1 MSRSA
6 RNGEWASLLF
16 ASSPHVSGK
25 CPAAKPKWR
34 AFYVLATLSALVCAP
49 CWADV
54 PTPPTPSSP
63 PAGYCTQIYNELNGD
78 MQAFNTVLAT
88 PPTTWT
94 PIPFTAGGST
104 LYAANLNWA
113 NGNTGPSIGGANY
126 LQNPIQP
133 QLQELKALGVQAILV
148 PVLFPI
154 LYEPFYGSQTA
165 YQPYL
170 TLYTGIA
177 QAVRAAGL
185 KLIVDNEILFSNDI
199 AAGWTN
205 MNAFYG
211 PLTWTEYTAARAQ
224 MAATIEQ
231 YMQPDYL
238 MLANEPDTEAA
249 QTGQQS
255 LKNPADAAQMV
266 QAEITA
272 VQNYLQTA
280 TVSPIPKLGAGF
292 GSWMAVAGS
301 SSLVDYIDAYTALP
315 LDYIDFHMLPI
326 GTVNRSNF
334 LEDTLTIAS
343 MAAAAGKPVAISQA
357 WMLKETAAEV
367 SSLSVDVVRARAPF
381 SFWAPLDD
389 YFLQTAENLAN
400 YTNLLY
406 LAPYNS
412 TYLAAYQTYGG
423 TAANGG
429 DANCTCTT
437 ASWRLRH

>member
-6 RNGEWASLLF
+6 RNGKWASLLF
-16 ASSPHVSGK
+16 ASSPHMSGK

-54 PTPPTPSSP
+54 PTPPTPSWP

-94 PIPFTAGGST
+94 PIPFTAGSST

-126 LQNPIQP
+126 LQNTIQP

-185 KLIVDNEILFSNDI
+185 KLIVDNEILFANDT

-205 MNAFYG
+205 TSTFYG
-211 PLTWTEYTAARAQ
+211 TLPWPAYITARAA

-238 MLANEPDTEAA
+238 MLANEPDTEVTE
-249 QTGQQS
+249 TGQQN
-255 LKNPADAAQMV
+255 LNNPLDAAAMV

-272 VQNYLQTA
+272 VEVYLA
-280 TVSPIPKLGAGF
+280 ANPSVSPPKLGAGF
-292 GSWMAVAGS
+292 GSWLQLSGT
-301 SSLVDYIDAYTALP
+301 SSLTDYITAYAALP
-315 LDYIDFHMLPI
+315 LLDYIDFHMLP
-326 GTVNRSNF
+326 
-334 LEDTLTIAS
+334 
-343 MAAAAGKPVAISQA
+343 
-357 WMLKETAAEV
+357 
-367 SSLSVDVVRARAPF
+367 
-381 SFWAPLDD
+381 
-389 YFLQTAENLAN
+389 
-400 YTNLLY
+400 
-406 LAPYNS
+406 
-412 TYLAAYQTYGG
+412 
-423 TAANGG
+423 
-429 DANCTCTT
+429 
-437 ASWRLRH
+437 